1 MWGACAR
8 SGSGRGFSAVELRC
22 PQCRAVRDGSRP
34 CRSRTQSS
42 VALSVDYRRWFLL
55 NASPDIRTQI
65 ESFPPLHPNGVRDS
79 PLQAV
84 LLTDG
89 ELDHT
94 LGLLLLR
101 EANELEVHAT
111 AAVHETLCNG
121 TSLLQTLGAYASVEW
136 RPVLRGQRYRWRMV

>member
-1 MWGACAR
+1 M
-8 SGSGRGFSAVELRC
+8 
-22 PQCRAVRDGSRP
+22 
-34 CRSRTQSS
+34 
-42 VALSVDYRRWFLL
+42 
-55 NASPDIRTQI
+55 
-65 ESFPPLHPNGVRDS
+65 
-79 PLQAV
+79 

-136 RPVLRGQRYRWRMV
+136 RPVLRGQRYRWRTVCPGFPRSHEQAGAFRDGDERPLWAIESPMDTPAGHWCMCRAHRFDGIGASSPGGLYVPAL